1 MANHP
6 SAAKRHRQA
15 VQRAQRNLAARSRV
29 RSAVKKVRT
38 TAETGNE
45 QSARTELKEA
55 ARILAKAAGKGIVHR
70 NNASRRISRLAR
82 LVNSVEKQSASAAK
96 A

>member
-15 VQRAQRNLAARSRV
+15 VQRTQRNLGARSRV
-29 RSAVKKVRT
+29 RSAVKKVRVV
-38 TAETGNE
+38 AETGGAE
-45 QSARTELKEA
+45 AARVELKSA
-55 ARILAKAAGKGIVHR
+55 ARILQKAASKGIVHR

-82 LVNSVEKQSASAAK
+82 LVNSLEGRPSTSGS
-96 A
+96 

>member
-29 RSAVKKVRT
+29 RSAVKKVRSA
-38 TAETGNE
+38 AETGGTE
-45 QSARTELKEA
+45 GARAEFKDA
-55 ARILAKAAGKGIVHR
+55 ARILAKAASKGIVHR

-82 LVNSVEKQSASAAK
+82 LVNSVEGRGTAG
-96 A
+96 

>member
-38 TAETGNE
+38 AAETGSTE
-45 QSARTELKEA
+45 ATQAELKA
-55 ARILAKAAGKGIVHR
+55 AVRILAKAASKGIVHR

-82 LVNSVEKQSASAAK
+82 LANSVEGRGTAV
-96 A
+96 